1 MEEEICMLSRVL
13 SNISNPP
20 EASVRV
26 SGEVPATWF
35 PVVPCCSARVAL
47 LSGVDRTVSRTV
59 GVSADGSTG
68 SSRRWSGEGSWCY
81 FRPRGFSGRVWEL
94 APEMEREST

>member
-1 MEEEICMLSRVL
+1 MEERVSVCCPGVL

-35 PVVPCCSARVAL
+35 PVVPCCSARVEQNTERMRSSVWVAL
-47 LSGVDRTVSRTV
+47 LSGVDRIVSRTV
-59 GVSADGSTG
+59 VVSADGSTG
-68 SSRRWSGEGSWCY
+68 SS
-81 FRPRGFSGRVWEL
+81 
-94 APEMEREST
+94 

>member
-1 MEEEICMLSRVL
+1 MCCPGCSATSPTPLR
-13 SNISNPP
+13 PQ
-20 EASVRV
+20 SVRV

-35 PVVPCCSARVAL
+35 PVVPCCSARVEQSTERMRSSVGVVL

-68 SSRRWSGEGSWCY
+68 SS
-81 FRPRGFSGRVWEL
+81 
-94 APEMEREST
+94 